1 MENKLEANFSNEHL
15 ESAFSCNVGSAAI
28 RAMLARNA
36 AAVRDEMESLLGISL
51 TEEELVEVAND
62 LDSKAATEIEQGER
76 LIQQSEEAYPTFN

>member
-15 ESAFSCNVGSAAI
+15 ESAFSCNVGAAAI
-28 RAMLARNA
+28 RAILIKN

-62 LDSKAATEIEQGER
+62 LDSKAATEIEQGEM